1 VAFVVLLD
9 ANVLYPAWLRDAL
22 LRMVETDVFQVRCSE
37 RILDEAQR
45 SIKVNRP
52 DVNPAAIDRTFQ
64 DMREFFEGEGAMV
77 IGYEPLESAMT
88 NDPKDRHVLAAAVKG
103 RADVIVTEN
112 LKDFP
117 KAARDPY
124 NIGAQCPDD
133 FLCNQW
139 ELDEE
144 AMMDT
149 IDQWIEDLSRPP
161 LTLDQLLQKLELH
174 TPRFCDMVRAAN
186 TL

>member
-45 SIKVNRP
+45 NLKANRP
-52 DVNPAAIDRTFQ
+52 DLTPADIDGTFQ
-64 DMREFFEGEGAMV
+64 DIREFFEGEGAMV
-77 IGYEPLESAMT
+77 SGYEPLELVMS
-88 NDPKDRHVLAAAVKG
+88 NDPKDRHVLAAAVVG

-112 LKDFP
+112 LEDFP
-117 KAARDPY
+117 EAARKTY

-144 AMMDT
+144 AMMDV
-149 IDQWIEDLSRPP
+149 IDQWIADLSSPP
-161 LTLDQLLQKLELH
+161 LTLGQLLQKLELH

-186 TL
+186 A